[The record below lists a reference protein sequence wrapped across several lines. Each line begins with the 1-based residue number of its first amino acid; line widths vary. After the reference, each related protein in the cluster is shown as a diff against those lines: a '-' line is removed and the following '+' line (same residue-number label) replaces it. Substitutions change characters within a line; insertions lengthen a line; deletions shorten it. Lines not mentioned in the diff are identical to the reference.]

1 MDNKQDFD
9 GIVKEA
15 RQEFWNIIIH
25 LLEKDIDINT
35 ILSVLTINRWEL
47 EELKSAKDDEATKIA
62 IRLAKEAHRLN
73 LTIKDIEKTTGI
85 KRMKFI
91 GFMKEDVRESESV
104 VLNDCKAK
112 EKSNNPKNMR
122 KSTRLPDDFE
132 TPLSKENMN
141 LLKMLRRL

>member
-1 MDNKQDFD
+1 MTNKKDFD
-9 GIVKEA
+9 VIIKEA

-73 LTIKDIEKTTGI
+73 LTVKDIEKTTDI
-85 KRMKFI
+85 NRMKFI
-91 GFMKEDVRESESV
+91 GFMKEDVRELDGME
-104 VLNDCKAK
+104 LNDCKAK
-112 EKSNNPKNMR
+112 EKSNNPENMR
-122 KSTRLPDDFE
+122 KSTRLPDDYE
-132 TPLSKENMN
+132 PPLSKENMN